1 MKCCATPEDRSRS
14 ERGAI
19 LVQAAVSMFV
29 LIGFSAFVVDYG
41 VLWLS
46 REQAQNAADAGAM
59 AGAMSLAHDD
69 AGIVEPSAIQVASA
83 NPVWFESPSPVVS
96 LVCPPAVTPDRCVR
110 VDVHRDGTFGSSAVP
125 TIFASVFGLA
135 SQPIRATASAHV
147 AVGNSTNCLK
157 PWAIPDKWDELRP
170 APGPWDASSVYEAY
184 AESGPGAGS
193 LLVPSDNY
201 IPPGP
206 GDLGTGLRFDL
217 ELGLPMTLSFADP
230 ETSPPISPGFLLPLQ
245 LAGANTYEQ
254 NIAGCNGRLSSIGQS
269 FSTGTAS
276 LFSPTDDGFS
286 DLIAADAGA
295 TWDAATNTVQGS
307 CAPVC
312 ASISPRL
319 VALAVFDVERY
330 QFMRSNNDWTAC
342 PGGTRCVQ
350 IVNIIGFFLDSVAG
364 PAEVSGYLARYP
376 GLVSPDSPSLL
387 ELSSFAPAIT
397 LVR

>member
-1 MKCCATPEDRSRS
+1 
-14 ERGAI
+14 
-19 LVQAAVSMFV
+19 
-29 LIGFSAFVVDYG
+29 
-41 VLWLS
+41 
-46 REQAQNAADAGAM
+46 
-59 AGAMSLAHDD
+59 
-69 AGIVEPSAIQVASA
+69 
-83 NPVWFESPSPVVS
+83 
-96 LVCPPAVTPDRCVR
+96 
-110 VDVHRDGTFGSSAVP
+110 
-125 TIFASVFGLA
+125 
-135 SQPIRATASAHV
+135 
-147 AVGNSTNCLK
+147 
-157 PWAIPDKWDELRP
+157 
-170 APGPWDASSVYEAY
+170 
-184 AESGPGAGS
+184 
-193 LLVPSDNY
+193 
-201 IPPGP
+201 
-206 GDLGTGLRFDL
+206 
-217 ELGLPMTLSFADP
+217 MTLSFADP

-254 NIAGCNGRLSSIGQS
+254 NIAGCSGRLSSIGQS